1 MFCAGFCLK
10 TKSEKGDK
18 VFINVC
24 LSDQVPSPKDITD
37 DQLDALL
44 ESGDPSQYR
53 VPISLGDPHD
63 EVDNCKE
70 TLSIIALSLLEIR
83 AVGVYPVLYLPLSL
97 SLSLSAG
104 KTCKAYDVIIGTK
117 FYKSTQV
124 CVCVLCLLSCWT
136 GGQ

>member
-70 TLSIIALSLLEIR
+70 TL
-83 AVGVYPVLYLPLSL
+83 
-97 SLSLSAG
+97 
-104 KTCKAYDVIIGTK
+104 
-117 FYKSTQV
+117 
-124 CVCVLCLLSCWT
+124 
-136 GGQ
+136 